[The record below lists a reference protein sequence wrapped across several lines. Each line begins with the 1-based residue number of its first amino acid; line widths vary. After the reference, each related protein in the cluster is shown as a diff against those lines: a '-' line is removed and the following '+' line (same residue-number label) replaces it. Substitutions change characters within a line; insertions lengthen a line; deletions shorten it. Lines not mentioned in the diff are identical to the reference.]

1 MDALF
6 SSRPAARL
14 CLVRKGTVRGKLAG
28 IYGRSKILGVS
39 GKKATKPRLE
49 CESLQLDTV
58 LRAIWSVH
66 DSGNGVLS
74 PFSRHEKVVSF

>member
-1 MDALF
+1 MPF
-6 SSRPAARL
+6 SAPGRPPAFVW
-14 CLVRKGTVRGKLAG
+14 CGKVRCVASLPA
-28 IYGRSKILGVS
+28 YMESKILGVS